1 MRIETDDAR
10 RISHEVGKCID
21 VVIQHFTVTVVH
33 DVLNATDIYMCGLD
47 DSLDSF
53 YDLSRLHEQL
63 PRPRPLRR
71 LLQFLRRLKLNHRFT
86 PLHETFF
93 FVST

>member
-1 MRIETDDAR
+1 VQTGRDAQVFASGVVDSGETGAVPESLAR
-10 RISHEVGKCID
+10 AHEEVND
-21 VVIQHFTVTVVH
+21 VTVS
-33 DVLNATDIYMCGLD
+33 VLAVRHPVLAEHTRG
-47 DSLDSF
+47 
-53 YDLSRLHEQL
+53 LHEQF

>member
-1 MRIETDDAR
+1 MQTGRDAQVFASGVVDSGETGAVPEPFAR
-10 RISHEVGKCID
+10 AYEEVND
-21 VVIQHFTVTVVH
+21 VSVA
-33 DVLNATDIYMCGLD
+33 VLSIRYSVLAEHAG
-47 DSLDSF
+47 
-53 YDLSRLHEQL
+53 RLHEQL